1 VSATGLVRALGADW
15 PAPAPAV
22 GVGSSVGNK
31 SEALPPGLRVGLTAG
46 MPGRLPTGS
55 GEVTVSGND
64 GGLSA
69 GFPAA
74 APLDGGGAVVAG
86 GGAVIA
92 TVADALAALVR

>member
-1 VSATGLVRALGADW
+1 VSATGRVRALGADSPE
-15 PAPAPAV
+15 PAG